1 VIDLNWKYKKYEEL
15 TKDELYDCLALR
27 VEVFVIEQD
36 CPYQEV
42 DGKDRQSDHFF
53 GQDASG
59 KILAYARIP
68 HPGVSYLELSMGR
81 IVVSPDYRRKALGKA
96 LMIESMKAVKQ
107 KWGDVPIRI
116 SAQQHLKLFY
126 EHFGF
131 LQVSDMYLEDDI
143 PHIEM
148 LYTPNTEK
156 K

>member
-1 VIDLNWKYKKYEEL
+1 MTDLIWKYKTYEEL

-27 VEVFVIEQD
+27 VKVFVIEQD

-53 GQDASG
+53 GVDADE
-59 KILAYARIP
+59 KIVAYARIP
-68 HPGVSYLELSMGR
+68 HPGVSYQELSMGR
-81 IVVSPDYRRKALGKA
+81 IVVDPSIRGKA
-96 LMIESMKAVKQ
+96 IGKELMVKAMNELKK
-107 KWGDVPIRI
+107 KWGNVAIRI

-131 LQVSDMYLEDDI
+131 LQVSEMYLEDDI

-148 LYTPNTEK
+148 LYTPKTN
-156 K
+156 

>member
-1 VIDLNWKYKKYEEL
+1 MKDLSWTYKTYEEL

-27 VEVFVIEQD
+27 VKVFVIEQN

-42 DGKDRQSDHFF
+42 DGKDRESDHFF
-53 GQDASG
+53 GIDKNG
-59 KILAYARIP
+59 EMLAYARIP
-68 HPGVSYLELSMGR
+68 HPGVSYRELSMGR
-81 IVVSPDYRRKALGKA
+81 IVVDPSVRGKA
-96 LMIESMKAVKQ
+96 MGKELMVKAMESMKK
-107 KWGDVPIRI
+107 KWGDVEIRI

-148 LYTPNTEK
+148 LYTPKTE
-156 K
+156 